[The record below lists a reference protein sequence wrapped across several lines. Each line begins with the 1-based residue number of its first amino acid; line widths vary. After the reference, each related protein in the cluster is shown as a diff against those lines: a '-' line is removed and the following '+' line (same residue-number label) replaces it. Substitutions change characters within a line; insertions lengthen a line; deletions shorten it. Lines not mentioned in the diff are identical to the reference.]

1 MPSLKA
7 LSVIAAL
14 SAGLLMSAVAQAHP
28 KLLSSTPAEGAT
40 IAAPAKIEL
49 NYSEKLTT
57 QFSGAKL
64 IMTEMPGMSAHSP
77 MGIKASVAGSVDPKM
92 MVITPAAPLTPGTYK
107 VEWRAVSS
115 DTHPITGTVTFKV
128 K

>member
-1 MPSLKA
+1 MSSLKT
-7 LSVIAAL
+7 LSVVTAL
-14 SAGLLMSAVAQAHP
+14 SAGLLLSAVAQAHP

-40 IAAPAKIEL
+40 VAAPAKIEL
-49 NYSEKLTT
+49 NFSEKLTT

-64 IMTEMPGMSAHSP
+64 IMTEMSGMAHSP
-77 MGIKASVAGSVDPKM
+77 MGVKASVAGSADPKV

-128 K
+128 N

>member
-1 MPSLKA
+1 MPSLKT
-7 LSVIAAL
+7 LSVVAAL
-14 SAGLLMSAVAQAHP
+14 SAGLLLSAVAQAHP
-28 KLLSSTPAEGAT
+28 KLLSSTPAQGAT
-40 IAAPAKIEL
+40 VAAPAKIEL
-49 NYSEKLTT
+49 NFSEKLTT

-64 IMTEMPGMSAHSP
+64 IMTEMSGMAHSP
-77 MGIKASVAGSVDPKM
+77 MGVKASVAGSADPKV

-128 K
+128 N

>member
-1 MPSLKA
+1 MSSFKA
-7 LSVIAAL
+7 LGVVGAL
-14 SAGLLMSAVAQAHP
+14 SIGLLLSAAAQAHP
-28 KLLSSTPAEGAT
+28 KLLSSTPVNGT
-40 IAAPAKIEL
+40 TVAAPAKIEL
-49 NYSEKLTT
+49 NFSEKLTT

-77 MGIKASVAGSVDPKM
+77 MGVKASVAGSADPKM
-92 MVITPAAPLTPGTYK
+92 MVITPAATLTPGTYQ

>member
-1 MPSLKA
+1 MSSFKA
-7 LSVIAAL
+7 LGVVAAL
-14 SAGLLMSAVAQAHP
+14 SIGLLLSAAAQAHP
-28 KLLSSTPAEGAT
+28 KLLSSTPVNGT
-40 IAAPAKIEL
+40 TVAAPAKIEL
-49 NYSEKLTT
+49 NFSEKLTT

-77 MGIKASVAGSVDPKM
+77 MGVKASVAGSADPKM
-92 MVITPAAPLTPGTYK
+92 MVITPAATLTPGTYQ

>member
-1 MPSLKA
+1 MSSLKT
-7 LSVIAAL
+7 LSVVAAL
-14 SAGLLMSAVAQAHP
+14 SAGLLLSAVVQAHP

-40 IAAPAKIEL
+40 VAPPAKIEL
-49 NYSEKLTT
+49 IFSEKLTT

-77 MGIKASVAGSVDPKM
+77 MGVKTSVAGSADPKM
-92 MVITPAAPLTPGTYK
+92 MVITPDVPLTPGTYK

-115 DTHPITGTVTFKV
+115 DTHPITGAVTFKV